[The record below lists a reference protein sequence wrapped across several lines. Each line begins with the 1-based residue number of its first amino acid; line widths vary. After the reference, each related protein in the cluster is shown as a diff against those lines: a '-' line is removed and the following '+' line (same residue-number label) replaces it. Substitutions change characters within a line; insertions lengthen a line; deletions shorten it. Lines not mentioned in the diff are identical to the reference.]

1 MIASASRAQCV
12 QAADT
17 CNKMAGVSYDK
28 LASWIAKQ
36 LWQVMPGGWRV
47 EPALRGWRFRVEV
60 AGAGQLRI
68 TANTTGGNPAVW
80 SVPLMPG

>member
-1 MIASASRAQCV
+1 MTEAEARALL
-12 QAADT
+12 
-17 CNKMAGVSYDK
+17 AGVSYDK
-28 LASWIAKQ
+28 LGPWIAEQ